1 MTSLLSR
8 WHSSLSGKQKRRVR
22 LKRQLSCL
30 HLGVESLETR
40 MVLSSMS
47 GADDPAADSAYTSS
61 SQTAAASSTTSTV
74 NLASAANVLPV
85 NLFRSQILDGNSIL
99 TRGSIAGTI
108 FENVLDVVG
117 RLIPPAG
124 DQTSGILHLEVGP
137 INLNVLGL
145 VVKTSPICLD
155 ITADAGSG
163 GALGNL
169 LTQVAGD
176 LDAPQSLWRILS
188 GLDGRLS
195 ADDVQAISTN
205 IGAALTQSLN
215 QLFDG
220 AAVAHAGS
228 TTTADGV
235 CPILDLRLGPVN
247 LDLLGL
253 HVSLDNCKGGPVRVQ
268 ITAVDGQG
276 NLLGN
281 LLCDLT
287 HIADGSALNQSSA
300 TDLLGLNTLTAQL
313 ANPSQIRLTGNLLGR
328 TFSQLGTMTGT
339 LTPAAGD
346 QASIL
351 HLRLE
356 PIHLNLLG
364 LKVDTSRI
372 CLDITADSGQGGA
385 IGNLLNTVANSLDGP
400 AYLQDI
406 RNGLDGLLTP
416 SQVSDI
422 ERQIGDLVT
431 QALNSVLAT
440 AVTPVASTR
449 TGSASVTP
457 ILDLSIGPV
466 NLNLLGL
473 HVSLDNCYNGPVKV
487 MVSAQKGAGRVLG
500 NLLTGLL
507 GALNDLNGNTSAT
520 SSQTAAKDQYFA
532 AA

>member
-8 WHSSLSGKQKRRVR
+8 WYSSLSGKHKRRVR
-22 LKRQLSCL
+22 LQRQLSCL
-30 HLGVESLETR
+30 HLGVEALETR

-47 GADDPAADSAYTSS
+47 GTDDQAAYTSS
-61 SQTAAASSTTSTV
+61 GQTAAAEPAASPV
-74 NLASAANVLPV
+74 NLASAADVLPV

-99 TRGSIAGTI
+99 ARGSIAGNI
-108 FENVLDVVG
+108 FQNVLDVVG
-117 RLIPPAG
+117 RLIPPTG
-124 DQTSGILHLEVGP
+124 DQTSGILHLELGP

-169 LTQVAGD
+169 LTQIAGD
-176 LDAPQSLWRILS
+176 LDAPASLWQILS
-188 GLDGRLS
+188 GLNGRLS
-195 ADDVQAISTN
+195 DTDVQAVSTG

-220 AAVAHAGS
+220 AAVARLPSA
-228 TTTADGV
+228 TTADGV
-235 CPILDLRLGPVN
+235 CPILDLRLGPVD

-268 ITAVDGQG
+268 ISAVEGPG

-287 HIADGSALNQSSA
+287 HIADGSTLDRISA
-300 TDLLGLNTLTAQL
+300 TNLLGLKTLTGQL
-313 ANPSQIRLTGNLLGR
+313 TDPSKIALTGNLMGR
-328 TFSQLGTMTGT
+328 TFSTVGTLTGT
-339 LTPAAGD
+339 LTPATAD
-346 QASIL
+346 QTSIL
-351 HLRLE
+351 HLRLD

-364 LKVDTSRI
+364 LKVDTSPI

-385 IGNLLNTVANSLDGP
+385 IGNLLNNVANTLSGRV
-400 AYLQDI
+400 YLQDI
-406 RNGLDGLLTP
+406 RNGLDGKLTA
-416 SQVSDI
+416 SQVSAI
-422 ERQIGDLVT
+422 ERQIGNLVA

-440 AVTPVASTR
+440 AVTPTASTR
-449 TGSASVTP
+449 TPTSSVTP

-473 HVSLDNCYNGPVKV
+473 HVSLDNCANGPIKV
-487 MVSAQKGAGRVLG
+487 MVSAQRGAGRVLG
-500 NLLTGLL
+500 NLLAGLL
-507 GALNDLNGNTSAT
+507 SVLDDLNGGSTST
-520 SSQTAAKDQYFA
+520 SSQTAARDQYFA